1 MGKITGFREY
11 KREDPEKRGVE
22 ERVKDYR
29 EIYCGL
35 SEDKIKIQAARCMN
49 CGTPFCNWGCPT
61 ENVIPDWNDFVY
73 RNNWKR
79 SECILC
85 IRYE

>member
-49 CGTPFCNWGCPT
+49 CGTPLQLGLSYRKCNPGL
-61 ENVIPDWNDFVY
+61 E
-73 RNNWKR
+73 
-79 SECILC
+79 
-85 IRYE
+85 